1 MAAAQGGEGKGVLG
15 LGWAESQLLTM
26 GVDGAESGILLKVP
40 DKELTMLT
48 RELLIVTRL
57 ERQEFRLL
65 KK

>member
-1 MAAAQGGEGKGVLG
+1 
-15 LGWAESQLLTM
+15 M
-26 GVDGAESGILLKVP
+26 GVDRTELGILLKVP

-48 RELLIVTRL
+48 RELLIVARL

>member
-1 MAAAQGGEGKGVLG
+1 MGG
-15 LGWAESQLLTM
+15 AESQLLMM
-26 GVDGAESGILLKVP
+26 GVDRAELGILLKVP

-65 KK
+65 KE